1 MLLIVSAIRIDIRS
15 ILVMLA
21 IGYATNA
28 FLLWAYRPERM
39 ERALRLNMASQI
51 LLACSFGS
59 YSLFDAIPGAP
70 WTSAI
75 SPVAGR
81 LLSLL
86 GMTLYLRSVLTILDP
101 PDARSTRMARRY
113 LAVAVPVVIVT
124 ALLGTRMAERMLA
137 FSAVIATPCIYTAW
151 RYLRLRPRSRLQTLL
166 GMITLAMS
174 LSFLARFDIVISDI
188 DTYTYL
194 TPTPG
199 QILFFLVQYLF
210 MILAG
215 IGIILFFKE
224 KDDRR
229 LYEAATRDPLTGVLN
244 RGSFDDRAA
253 RAISLL
259 CREGLPFSLCIFDLD
274 DLKRINDTIGHH
286 AGDAAIRD
294 FARALGSALG
304 AGDLIGRFGGDEFM
318 VLLQTAD
325 NSATEALRSRLSGAV
340 GLQDGT
346 VLDYRASGGAIVVDG
361 ACPGNAR
368 LDELMIA
375 CDLALYESKAA
386 GGGRLTV
393 RGPRSD

>member
-1 MLLIVSAIRIDIRS
+1 MSAIRIDIRS

-21 IGYATNA
+21 LGYATNA
-28 FLLWAYRPERM
+28 LLLWAYRSNRV
-39 ERALRLNMASQI
+39 ERALRRYMASQV
-51 LLACSFGS
+51 LLACAFASFS
-59 YSLFDAIPGAP
+59 FFDAIPGAP
-70 WTSAI
+70 WVSAV

-81 LLSLL
+81 LFSLL
-86 GMTLYLRSVLTILDP
+86 GMMLYLRSVLSILEP
-101 PDARSTRMARRY
+101 TDARFTRVARRY
-113 LAVAVPVVIVT
+113 LAVAVPVIIIT
-124 ALLGTRMAERMLA
+124 ALIGARMAERMLA
-137 FSAVIATPCIYTAW
+137 FSAVIGAPVIYTAW
-151 RYLRLRPRSRLQTLL
+151 RYLRFRPRSRLQTLL
-166 GMITLAMS
+166 GAITLVMS
-174 LSFLARFDIVISDI
+174 LSFLARFDIMISDAG
-188 DTYTYL
+188 TYTYL

-286 AGDAAIRD
+286 AGDAAIGD

-304 AGDLIGRFGGDEFM
+304 NGDLIGRFGGDEFM

-325 NSATEALRSRLSGAV
+325 DSALEALRSRLSGAV
-340 GLQDGT
+340 VLQDGT

-375 CDLALYESKAA
+375 CDHALYESKAA
-386 GGGRLTV
+386 GSGRLTV
-393 RGPRSD
+393 RGPRSG